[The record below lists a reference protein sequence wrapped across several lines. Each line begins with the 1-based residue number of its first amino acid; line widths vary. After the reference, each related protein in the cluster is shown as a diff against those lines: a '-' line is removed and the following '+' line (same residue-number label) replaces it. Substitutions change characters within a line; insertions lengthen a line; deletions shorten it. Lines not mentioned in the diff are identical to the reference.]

1 MYWKMLA
8 IPLVGAA
15 IGYVTNWIAVKM
27 LFRPRKEVR
36 LWGKRLPFTP
46 GVIPRGQ
53 KRLARAVGRAAEE
66 QLLTQEALEKVLLS
80 EEKISSLKETVQTWL
95 DARRESEETL
105 RQMAGRFLP
114 EEALEEY
121 IDAAED
127 KMTDKV
133 FAKIKDM
140 EPGKMVAGTVLEAA
154 KAKLEESMFGAMLGG
169 AFLDPIARQVEE
181 MINAYVA
188 EHGRPL
194 VEQMVWEAS
203 ENIQKKTGG
212 ELLTEIENSGIDLPA
227 LAAEEYGKL
236 VKEKLAVVL
245 RAINLSAIV
254 EEKINAMDVEEVEEL
269 ILSMMKKE
277 LGTVVNLG
285 AVIGLVLGLI
295 NVLILYL

>member
-1 MYWKMLA
+1 MYWKILA
-8 IPLVGAA
+8 TPLVGAA

-27 LFRPRKEVR
+27 LFRPRKEIR
-36 LWGKRLPFTP
+36 LWGKKLPFTP

-53 KRLARAVGRAAEE
+53 KRLAKAVGKAVEE
-66 QLLTQEALEKVLLS
+66 QLLTQEALENVLLS
-80 EEKISSLKETVQTWL
+80 EGKIKALKEKVKVWIE
-95 DARRESEETL
+95 DRKESEETL

-114 EEALEEY
+114 EDVLEDY
-121 IDAAED
+121 IASAEE

-133 FAKIKDM
+133 FDKIKDM
-140 EPGKMVAGTVLEAA
+140 ELGKIIAQTVLEAA

-181 MINAYVA
+181 MINVYVA

-203 ENIQKKTGG
+203 DGLQNKTQG
-212 ELLTEIENSGIDLPA
+212 ELAAEIENSGIDLA
-227 LAAEEYGKL
+227 ELAAEEYKKL
-236 VKEKLAVVL
+236 VKEKLAAVL
-245 RAINLSAIV
+245 QMIDLSAIV
-254 EEKINAMDVEEVEEL
+254 EDRINAMDVEEVEKL
-269 ILSMMKKE
+269 VLSMMKKE

-285 AVIGLVLGLI
+285 AVIGLILGLI

>member
-53 KRLARAVGRAAEE
+53 KRLARAVGRAVEE
-66 QLLTQEALEKVLLS
+66 QLLTQ
-80 EEKISSLKETVQTWL
+80 
-95 DARRESEETL
+95 
-105 RQMAGRFLP
+105 
-114 EEALEEY
+114 EALEEY

-194 VEQMVWEAS
+194 VEQMV
-203 ENIQKKTGG
+203 
-212 ELLTEIENSGIDLPA
+212 
-227 LAAEEYGKL
+227 
-236 VKEKLAVVL
+236 
-245 RAINLSAIV
+245 
-254 EEKINAMDVEEVEEL
+254 
-269 ILSMMKKE
+269 
-277 LGTVVNLG
+277 
-285 AVIGLVLGLI
+285 
-295 NVLILYL
+295 

>member
-53 KRLARAVGRAAEE
+53 KRLARAVGRAVEE

-80 EEKISSLKETVQTWL
+80 EKKITGLKETVQTWL

-181 MINAYVA
+181 MINVYVA

-227 LAAEEYGKL
+227 LAADEYGKL

>member
-1 MYWKMLA
+1 M
-8 IPLVGAA
+8 
-15 IGYVTNWIAVKM
+15 
-27 LFRPRKEVR
+27 
-36 LWGKRLPFTP
+36 
-46 GVIPRGQ
+46 
-53 KRLARAVGRAAEE
+53 
-66 QLLTQEALEKVLLS
+66 TQEALEKVLLS
-80 EEKISSLKETVQTWL
+80 EEKITGLKETVQTWL

>member
-1 MYWKMLA
+1 MYWKILA
-8 IPLVGAA
+8 TPLVGAA

-27 LFRPRKEVR
+27 LFRPRKEIR
-36 LWGKRLPFTP
+36 LWGKKLPFTP

-53 KRLARAVGRAAEE
+53 KRLAKAVGKAVEE
-66 QLLTQEALEKVLLS
+66 QLLTQEALENVLLS
-80 EEKISSLKETVQTWL
+80 EEKIKALKEKVKVWIE
-95 DARRESEETL
+95 DRKESEETL

-114 EEALEEY
+114 EDVLEDY
-121 IDAAED
+121 IASAEE

-133 FAKIKDM
+133 FDKIKDM
-140 EPGKMVAGTVLEAA
+140 ELGKIIAQTVLEAA

-181 MINAYVA
+181 MINVYVA

-203 ENIQKKTGG
+203 DGLQNKTQG
-212 ELLTEIENSGIDLPA
+212 ELAAEIENSGIDLA
-227 LAAEEYGKL
+227 ELAAEEYKKL
-236 VKEKLAVVL
+236 VKEKLAAVL
-245 RAINLSAIV
+245 QMIDLSAIV
-254 EEKINAMDVEEVEEL
+254 EDRINAMDVEEVEKL
-269 ILSMMKKE
+269 VLSMMKKE

-285 AVIGLVLGLI
+285 AVIGLILGLI